1 MLIPTPVPHLDRP
14 FDYSVPEPLRDRVSL
29 GGRVRVR
36 FHGRL
41 ATGFVVAVK
50 ATSEFEL
57 SPIVDVKGPA
67 VATPEVLGLTAAV
80 ARRTCGTWGDVLTAA
95 VPPRHARAERSL
107 VAADG
112 RLQSTPPPTRT
123 PPAEVAAAVG
133 AAAGLSPPGSS
144 PAWLDFLRS
153 MAVGGVGDGQPP
165 RGALAVP
172 TSWDWTA
179 PLLAAAQATRAAG
192 RRTLVIVPDDGEL
205 RVVAAAIGRMADG
218 PRVVQLAAAAGPQ
231 ARYSA
236 YLRVLAGAADIVVGT
251 RTAAFAPVPELGL
264 IWVWEATDALLT
276 DPQAPYWHVR
286 DVVGLRSLG
295 TPEVPGGAGGA
306 DRPALVFA
314 GRTRA
319 PEVQRL
325 ADLGWLA
332 ELSPPRPV
340 WRAAGPR
347 IQTVSEAA
355 QARDAAAL
363 VARLPGQAFEV
374 ARRGLELGP
383 VLVQVPRK
391 GYLPVVAC
399 AACRALARCPTCER
413 PMALLGPDRPPE
425 CPACGPAGQP
435 WRCRE
440 CGGARV
446 RAVRVGSGRTVDE
459 LTAAFPRVPVLRSDS
474 EAGILPQ
481 VPAQPA
487 IVVATPGAEPSV
499 VGGYAAALL
508 LDGDVLLA
516 APRLRAAE
524 DALVRWTAA
533 AAAVDPGG
541 TVLVVADPAAPP
553 VQALV
558 RADPVGWAQRE
569 LGQRVEAGLPPSVRM
584 IAIDGPAAAVA
595 AFLGALGER
604 LAEPPLAAG
613 PFAVHPDARGE
624 RRPRQERWLLT
635 MSYAQAPS
643 MLAAVS
649 EVQRRRSR
657 DKADVVTVR
666 VDPADPH

>member
-1 MLIPTPVPHLDRP
+1 M
-14 FDYSVPEPLRDRVSL
+14 
-29 GGRVRVR
+29 
-36 FHGRL
+36 
-41 ATGFVVAVK
+41 
-50 ATSEFEL
+50 
-57 SPIVDVKGPA
+57 
-67 VATPEVLGLTAAV
+67 
-80 ARRTCGTWGDVLTAA
+80 
-95 VPPRHARAERSL
+95 
-107 VAADG
+107 
-112 RLQSTPPPTRT
+112 
-123 PPAEVAAAVG
+123 
-133 AAAGLSPPGSS
+133 
-144 PAWLDFLRS
+144 
-153 MAVGGVGDGQPP
+153 
-165 RGALAVP
+165 
-172 TSWDWTA
+172 
-179 PLLAAAQATRAAG
+179 
-192 RRTLVIVPDDGEL
+192 
-205 RVVAAAIGRMADG
+205 
-218 PRVVQLAAAAGPQ
+218 
-231 ARYSA
+231 
-236 YLRVLAGAADIVVGT
+236 
-251 RTAAFAPVPELGL
+251 
-264 IWVWEATDALLT
+264 
-276 DPQAPYWHVR
+276 
-286 DVVGLRSLG
+286 
-295 TPEVPGGAGGA
+295 
-306 DRPALVFA
+306 
-314 GRTRA
+314 
-319 PEVQRL
+319 
-325 ADLGWLA
+325 
-332 ELSPPRPV
+332 
-340 WRAAGPR
+340 
-347 IQTVSEAA
+347 
-355 QARDAAAL
+355 
-363 VARLPGQAFEV
+363 
-374 ARRGLELGP
+374 
-383 VLVQVPRK
+383 
-391 GYLPVVAC
+391 
-399 AACRALARCPTCER
+399 
-413 PMALLGPDRPPE
+413 
-425 CPACGPAGQP
+425 
-435 WRCRE
+435 
-440 CGGARV
+440 

-524 DALVRWTAA
+524 DALVRWTTA